1 VGQRTPFST
10 LPSNLIL
17 SLRIRG
23 MGVFYLNVLNFIR
36 VVQHPKELNFSTS
49 IHMTKVYRVRLK

>member
-1 VGQRTPFST
+1 MLKGAKRGLVNPIFHPI
-10 LPSNLIL
+10 PSNLIL

-36 VVQHPKELNFSTS
+36 VV
-49 IHMTKVYRVRLK
+49 